1 MRAFTTL
8 LLVFAVS
15 GCAVSHIDT
24 YEPKRRDYISPV
36 DLNQATGE
44 VRNGSLYNPN
54 GTLSRLFADPRA
66 MRLGDI
72 VTIRVSEQADAKRAA
87 STELSRDSS
96 TSIGIDALFGLLK
109 LAGDVLP
116 TGDQLGVDSG
126 TGFTGKGSTSRSE
139 NLQATVPAIVRRVLP
154 NGNLFVEGH
163 RVVLVN
169 SEEHH
174 FYVSGVIR
182 PLDIE
187 GDNSV
192 SSAKVADAEVEF
204 TGRGVVS
211 EKLNPGWLQ
220 RGLDFLRPL

>member
-1 MRAFTTL
+1 MRATFTFL
-8 LLVFAVS
+8 LAFAVS
-15 GCAVSHIDT
+15 GCAVSHIDS
-24 YEPKRRDYISPV
+24 YEPKRRNYLSPV
-36 DLNQATGE
+36 DLSQATGE
-44 VRNGSLYNPN
+44 SHNGSLYNAG

-87 STELSRDSS
+87 STDLSRDAD
-96 TSIGIDALFGLLK
+96 TSLGLDALFGLLK
-109 LAGDVLP
+109 LAADALPSGDKLA
-116 TGDQLGVDSG
+116 VDAR
-126 TGFTGKGSTSRSE
+126 TGFSGQGTTSRSE
-139 NLQATVPAIVRRVLP
+139 NLQATVPAIVRKVLP
-154 NGNLFVEGH
+154 NGNLFIEGH

-169 SEEHH
+169 NEEHH